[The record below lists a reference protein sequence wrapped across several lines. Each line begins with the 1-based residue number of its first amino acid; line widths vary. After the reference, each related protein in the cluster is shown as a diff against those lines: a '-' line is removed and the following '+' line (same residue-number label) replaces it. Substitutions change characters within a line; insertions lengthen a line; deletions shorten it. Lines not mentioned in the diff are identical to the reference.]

1 MNAIDIICLVIILL
15 FTLLGLWHG
24 LLRGIFRLL
33 AWAAAIAGAYFANSL
48 LSEKVAEFLETS
60 DFSATLVCICI
71 GFLVP
76 FLGFL
81 FISHII
87 NKSISGTAA
96 GKADRILGGVF
107 GAIKAILICFVILTI
122 LHILPFG
129 GVLHEKR
136 DNALAYST
144 YKCALKLFGYST
156 EPVDLVGVAER
167 KASEFTKSLTDRA
180 AEKANEVAKEATEKA
195 SEAAKDAIKEATDKA
210 AESAKEAA
218 KDVIEKAAETASE
231 KASAAAK
238 TVKDAAETAK
248 NAAKTATEDIAK

>member
-1 MNAIDIICLVIILL
+1 
-15 FTLLGLWHG
+15 
-24 LLRGIFRLL
+24 
-33 AWAAAIAGAYFANSL
+33 
-48 LSEKVAEFLETS
+48 
-60 DFSATLVCICI
+60 
-71 GFLVP
+71 LVP

-81 FISHII
+81 FISHVI

-96 GKADRILGGVF
+96 GKADRILGGFF
-107 GAIKAILICFVILTI
+107 GAIKAILICFVLLTI

-195 SEAAKDAIKEATDKA
+195 TEAAKDAIKEASDKA

-238 TVKDAAETAK
+238 TVKDDLAK
-248 NAAKTATEDIAK
+248 

>member
-1 MNAIDIICLVIILL
+1 M
-15 FTLLGLWHG
+15 
-24 LLRGIFRLL
+24 
-33 AWAAAIAGAYFANSL
+33 
-48 LSEKVAEFLETS
+48 
-60 DFSATLVCICI
+60 
-71 GFLVP
+71 VP

-81 FISHII
+81 FISHVI

-195 SEAAKDAIKEATDKA
+195 TEAAKDAIKEATDKA

-218 KDVIEKAAETASE
+218 KDAIEKAAETASE
-231 KASAAAK
+231 KASTAAK
-238 TVKDAAETAK
+238 TVKDDLAK
-248 NAAKTATEDIAK
+248 

>member
-33 AWAAAIAGAYFANSL
+33 AWAAAIAGAYFANSF
-48 LSEKVAEFLETS
+48 LSEYVAEFLETNS
-60 DFSATLVCICI
+60 FSATLVCICI

-81 FISHII
+81 FISHVI

-96 GKADRILGGVF
+96 GKADRILGGFF
-107 GAIKAILICFVILTI
+107 GAIKAILICFVLLTI

-195 SEAAKDAIKEATDKA
+195 TEAAKDAIKEATDKA
-210 AESAKEAA
+210 AESAKDAA

-238 TVKDAAETAK
+238 TAKDAAETAK
-248 NAAKTATEDIAK
+248 DAAKTATEDIAK